1 MHPLIQDFRFA
12 IRMLLKNPGFT
23 AVAVLT
29 LALGIG
35 ANTAIFSVVSSV
47 LLRPLP
53 FKDPDRLVTVW
64 ERSVK
69 KGYEMNHAGV
79 ATFQDW
85 KAQST
90 VFESMAAFGI
100 DEGLSLTGDYEP
112 ERVNAV
118 PVSANLFDVLGVNP
132 TVGRAFRAEEE
143 TPGRDQ
149 VLILSHGLWQ
159 RRFGSDPNLV
169 GKTVRLD
176 GRSYLVVGIMPPGFV
191 FPGMTGMLYEFFF
204 SKPADVWIPLALPP
218 ELLLPRPAS
227 DFNPSSRRSSHF
239 LEVVA
244 RLKPNASL
252 ARASA
257 EMDGVMQRIAQG
269 NPGEVMGDHARV
281 IPLREQ
287 SVGTVRS
294 GLLVLLGAVT
304 FVLLIACA
312 NVANLLLARAA
323 SRQKEIAI
331 RVALGASRLQV
342 IRQLLTE
349 SVLLALMGG
358 ALGSLFAWWSTDLF
372 VSRAG
377 DTIALTTPG
386 WSDIRI
392 DRGVLG
398 FTLLI
403 SLATG
408 VIFGL
413 MPALQSARPNLNES
427 LKEGERGSTEGFR
440 RSRLRSSLVV
450 TQIALAMVLLT
461 GAALLL
467 QSFLR
472 LQGVNPGFNVDRVL
486 TMQLSLPESRYTN
499 QQHRAAFFQQLTE
512 RFRSLPGVQFA
523 AATSQLPLSSDVGS
537 TTIEVVG
544 RPPRLPGQWEVT
556 DFISVTPEYLGAMQI
571 ALQAGR
577 FIEKHDTEESPP
589 VCVINQTTANRYFAN
604 EDPIGKKLRLGVNDF
619 TPEIVGIVRDVRQR
633 SLDLDSLSPQIQK
646 LISSQ
651 VYASYAQRALWTRM
665 TVVVR
670 ASSAPMALAR
680 ALRAEV
686 RALDKD
692 LPVSK
697 IRTMETVRGESI
709 AQPRFRA
716 LLIVLFGAVALA
728 LATIGI
734 YGVMAY
740 SVARRTHEIGV
751 RMALGAQHGDVLK
764 LVVRHGMFLTFV
776 GLAIG
781 LVGAFALTRLLSAM
795 LYGISA
801 TDPLTFAVV
810 PIALAG
816 VAFCACYL
824 PARRATRIDP
834 IVALRYE

>member
-1 MHPLIQDFRFA
+1 MHTLTQDFRFA
-12 IRMLLKNPGFT
+12 IRMLLKNPGFS

-47 LLRPLP
+47 LVRPLP

-64 ERSVK
+64 ERNLK

-79 ATFQDW
+79 ATFLDW
-85 KAQST
+85 KAQNN
-90 VFESMAAFGI
+90 VFQSMAAFGI
-100 DEGLSLTGDYEP
+100 DEGLSLTGDHEP

-132 TVGRAFRAEEE
+132 TVGRTFRAEEE
-143 TPGRDQ
+143 TPGSDQ
-149 VLILSHGLWQ
+149 VVILSHGLWQ

-169 GKTVRLD
+169 GKTVLLD
-176 GRSYLVVGIMPPGFV
+176 GLSYLVVGIMPPGFV
-191 FPGMTGMLYEFFF
+191 FPGMTGVLYGFFF
-204 SKPADVWIPLALPP
+204 SKPADVWIPLALPA
-218 ELLLPRPAS
+218 EMLR
-227 DFNPSSRRSSHF
+227 NRSNHF

-244 RLKPNASL
+244 RLKPDTSL
-252 ARASA
+252 VQAGA
-257 EMDGVMQRIAQG
+257 EMDAMMQRIVQA
-269 NPGEVMGDHARV
+269 NPGELMGDHARV

-294 GLLVLLGAVT
+294 GLLVLLAAVAL
-304 FVLLIACA
+304 VLLIACA

-349 SVLLALMGG
+349 SVLLALIGG
-358 ALGSLFAWWSTDLF
+358 ALGTLFAVWATDLF
-372 VSRAG
+372 VSRVG

-408 VIFGL
+408 VMFGL

-450 TQIALAMVLLT
+450 AQMALAMMLLT
-461 GAALLL
+461 GAALML

-472 LQGVNPGFNVDRVL
+472 LQGVDPGFDVNRVV

-499 QQHRAAFFQQLTE
+499 QQQRAAFFQQLTE
-512 RFRSLPGVQFA
+512 RVRILPGVQFA
-523 AATSQLPLSSDVGS
+523 AATSQLPLSSDVGN
-537 TTIEVVG
+537 TTIEVEG
-544 RPPRLPGQWEVT
+544 RPPLAPGQWDST

-577 FIEKHDTEESPP
+577 FITAHDTSESPP
-589 VCVINQTTANRYFAN
+589 VCVINRTTANRYFGK
-604 EDPIGKKLRLGVNDF
+604 EDPIGKKLRLGVNSF
-619 TPEIVGIVRDVRQR
+619 TPEIVGVVRDVRQR
-633 SLDLDSLSPQIQK
+633 LLDFDSLSPQIQK
-646 LISSQ
+646 LMSSQ
-651 VYASYAQRALWTRM
+651 VYVPYAQITFLSRM

-670 ASSAPMALAR
+670 ASSAPMALAN

-697 IRTMETVRGESI
+697 VRTMETVRGESI

-751 RMALGAQHGDVLK
+751 RMALGAQHGDVMK
-764 LVVRHGMFLTFV
+764 LVVRHGMSLTGL

-781 LVGAFALTRLLSAM
+781 LAGAFALTRLLSAM
-795 LYGISA
+795 LYGITA
-801 TDPLTFAVV
+801 TDPLTFVAV
-810 PIALAG
+810 PLALAG

-824 PARRATRIDP
+824 PARRAAKVDP
-834 IVALRYE
+834 MVALRYE

>member
-1 MHPLIQDFRFA
+1 MHTLIQDFRFA

-35 ANTAIFSVVSSV
+35 ANTAIFSVVRSV

-53 FKDPDRLVTVW
+53 FKDPDRLVMVW

-79 ATFQDW
+79 ATFLDW
-85 KAQST
+85 KAQNN

-100 DEGLSLTGDYEP
+100 DEGLSLIGDHEP
-112 ERVNAV
+112 ELVTAA
-118 PVSANLFDVLGVNP
+118 PVSANLFEVLGANP
-132 TVGRAFRAEEE
+132 TLGRTFRVEEE
-143 TPGRDQ
+143 TPGHDQ
-149 VLILSHGLWQ
+149 VVILSHGLWQ

-169 GKTVRLD
+169 GKTILLD
-176 GRSYLVVGIMPPGFV
+176 GRSYLVIGIMPPGFV
-191 FPGMTGMLYEFFF
+191 FPGMTGVLYGFFF
-204 SKPADVWIPLALPP
+204 SKPADVWIPLALPA
-218 ELLLPRPAS
+218 ELLR
-227 DFNPSSRRSSHF
+227 NPSRVSQPTTSRSSHL

-244 RLKPNASL
+244 RLKPETSL
-252 ARASA
+252 AQAGA
-257 EMDGVMQRIAQG
+257 EMDAMMQRIAQA
-269 NPGEVMGDHARV
+269 NPGELMGDHAKV

-294 GLLVLLGAVT
+294 GLLVLLGAVA

-312 NVANLLLARAA
+312 NVANLLLVRAA

-331 RVALGASRLQV
+331 RVALGASRLEI

-349 SVLLALMGG
+349 SVLLALLGG
-358 ALGSLFAWWSTDLF
+358 ALGTLFALWSTDLF
-372 VSRAG
+372 ASRVG
-377 DTIALTTPG
+377 DTIALTTHG
-386 WSDIRI
+386 WGNIRI
-392 DRGVLG
+392 DRQVLG

-403 SLATG
+403 SLTTG
-408 VIFGL
+408 VLFGL
-413 MPALQSARPNLNES
+413 MPALQSATPNLNES

-450 TQIALAMVLLT
+450 TQIALAMMLLT
-461 GAALLL
+461 GAALML

-472 LQGVNPGFNVDRVL
+472 LQAVNPGFDVNRVI
-486 TMQLSLPESRYTN
+486 TMQLNLPESRYTN
-499 QQHRAAFFQQLTE
+499 QQHRAVFFQQLTE

-523 AATSQLPLSSDVGS
+523 AATAQLPLSSDVGN

-544 RPPRLPGQWEVT
+544 RPPLPPGQWDVT

-571 ALQAGR
+571 PLHVGR
-577 FIEKHDTEESPP
+577 FIGKHDTEDSPP
-589 VCVINQTTANRYFAN
+589 VCVINQTTAHRYFGK
-604 EDPIGKKLRLGVNDF
+604 EDPIGQKLKLGINSF
-619 TPEIVGIVRDVRQR
+619 TPEIVGVVRDVRQR
-633 SLDLDSLSPQIQK
+633 SLDFDSLPASIQK
-646 LISSQ
+646 LTSSQ
-651 VYASYAQRALWTRM
+651 VYVPYAQTALWPKM

-670 ASSAPMALAR
+670 ASSAPMGLAN

-697 IRTMETVRGESI
+697 VRTMETVRGESI

-740 SVARRTHEIGV
+740 SVARRTHEIGL
-751 RMALGAQHGDVLK
+751 RMALGAQYSDVMK
-764 LVVRHGMFLTFV
+764 LVIRHGMCLTAI

-781 LVGAFALTRLLSAM
+781 LAGAFALTRLLSAM
-795 LYGISA
+795 LYGVSA
-801 TDPLTFAVV
+801 TDPLTFVAVSL
-810 PIALAG
+810 ALAG
-816 VAFCACYL
+816 VALCACYL
-824 PARRATRIDP
+824 PARRATKVDP
-834 IVALRYE
+834 MVALRYE

>member
-1 MHPLIQDFRFA
+1 MQTLIQDFRFA
-12 IRMLLKNPGFT
+12 VRMLLKNPGFT
-23 AVAVLT
+23 AAAVLT

-53 FKDPDRLVTVW
+53 FKDPDRLVMVW
-64 ERSVK
+64 ERHVQ

-79 ATFQDW
+79 ATFLDW
-85 KAQST
+85 KTQNT

-100 DEGLSLTGDYEP
+100 DEALNLTGDYEP
-112 ERVNAV
+112 ERITAV
-118 PVSANLFDVLGVNP
+118 PVSANLFEVLGVNP
-132 TVGRAFRAEEE
+132 TLGRTFRVEEE

-149 VLILSHGLWQ
+149 VIILSHGLWQ

-169 GKTVRLD
+169 GKTIVLD
-176 GRSYLVVGIMPPGFV
+176 ARSYLVVGIMPPGFV
-191 FPGMTGMLYEFFF
+191 FPGMTGLLYGFFF

-218 ELLLPRPAS
+218 ELLRNRNNHL
-227 DFNPSSRRSSHF
+227 

-244 RLKPNASL
+244 RLKPDVTL
-252 ARASA
+252 AQAGA
-257 EMDGVMQRIAQG
+257 EMDAMMQRIVQA
-269 NPGEVMGDHARV
+269 NPGELMGDHAKV
-281 IPLREQ
+281 ILLREQ

-294 GLLVLLGAVT
+294 GLLVLLGAVA

-312 NVANLLLARAA
+312 NVANLILARAA

-331 RVALGASRLQV
+331 RIAVGASRLQV

-349 SVLLALMGG
+349 SALLALLGG
-358 ALGSLFAWWSTDLF
+358 ALGTLFALWSTDLF
-372 VSRAG
+372 VSSVG
-377 DTIALTTPG
+377 DTVALTTPG
-386 WSDIRI
+386 WTNIRI

-403 SLATG
+403 SLTTG
-408 VIFGL
+408 VAFGL
-413 MPALQSARPNLNES
+413 VPALQSTKPNLPET
-427 LKEGERGSTEGFR
+427 LKEGERGSTQSFR

-450 TQIALAMVLLT
+450 TQIALAMMLLT
-461 GAALLL
+461 GAALML

-472 LQGVNPGFNVDRVL
+472 LQGVNPGFDVRRVI
-486 TMQLSLPESRYTN
+486 TMQLNLPESRYTN
-499 QQHRAAFFQQLTE
+499 QQQRAAFFQQLTE
-512 RFRSLPGVQFA
+512 RLRSLPGVQFA
-523 AATSQLPLSSDVGS
+523 AATSQLPLSSDVGN

-544 RPPRLPGQWEVT
+544 RPPLPPGQWDTT

-571 ALQAGR
+571 ALRAGR

-589 VCVINQTTANRYFAN
+589 VCVINQTTANRYFGK
-604 EDPIGKKLRLGVNDF
+604 EDPIGQKLKLGINSF
-619 TPEIVGIVRDVRQR
+619 TPEIVGVVRDVRQR
-633 SLDLDSLSPQIQK
+633 SLDFDSLPPSIQK
-646 LISSQ
+646 LTSSQ
-651 VYASYAQRALWTRM
+651 VYVPYAQTALWPKL

-670 ASSAPMALAR
+670 ASSAPMALAN

-686 RALDKD
+686 RALDKH

-697 IRTMETVRGESI
+697 VRTMETVRGESI
-709 AQPRFRA
+709 AEPRFRA
-716 LLIVLFGAVALA
+716 LLIALFGAVALA

-740 SVARRTHEIGV
+740 AVVRRTHEIGL
-751 RMALGAQHGDVLK
+751 RMALGAQYGDVMK
-764 LVVRHGMFLTFV
+764 LVVRHGMFLTGL

-781 LVGAFALTRLLSAM
+781 LAGALALTRLLSAM
-795 LYGISA
+795 LYGVTA
-801 TDPLTFAVV
+801 TDPLTFAAVSL
-810 PIALAG
+810 ALAG

-834 IVALRYE
+834 IVALRCE

>member
-1 MHPLIQDFRFA
+1 MLNDLKFAFRQ
-12 IRMLLKNPGFT
+12 MLKNPGFT
-23 AVAVLT
+23 TVAVLT

-35 ANTAIFSVVSSV
+35 ANTAIFSVISSV

-64 ERSVK
+64 ERHVK
-69 KGYEMNHAGV
+69 KGYDMNHAGA
-79 ATFQDW
+79 ATFLDW
-85 KAQST
+85 KTQNN
-90 VFESMAAFGI
+90 VFESMAAFGL
-100 DEGLSLTGDYEP
+100 EAGLSLTGDYEP
-112 ERVNAV
+112 ERITAV
-118 PVSANLFDVLGVNP
+118 PVSANLFEVLGVNP
-132 TVGRAFRAEEE
+132 ALGRTFRGDEE

-149 VLILSHGLWQ
+149 IVILSHGLWQ
-159 RRFGSDPNLV
+159 RRFGADPSVL
-169 GKTVRLD
+169 GKTVSLD

-191 FPGMTGMLYEFFF
+191 FPGMTGLHYGFFF
-204 SKPADVWIPLALPP
+204 NKPADVWIPLAMPAD
-218 ELLLPRPAS
+218 LLRT
-227 DFNPSSRRSSHF
+227 RSNHF

-244 RLKPNASL
+244 RLKPDMSL
-252 ARASA
+252 AQAGA
-257 EMDGVMQRIAQG
+257 EMDTVMQRIVQV
-269 NPGEVMGDHARV
+269 NPGDVMGTHAKV

-287 SVGTVRS
+287 SIGTVRS
-294 GLLVLLGAVT
+294 GLLVLLGAVG

-358 ALGSLFAWWSTDLF
+358 ALGALFALWSTDLL
-372 VSRAG
+372 VSHVG
-377 DTIALTTPG
+377 DTVAFTTPG
-386 WSDIRI
+386 WSEIRI

-408 VIFGL
+408 VTFGL
-413 MPALQSARPNLNES
+413 MPALQSTKPNLTES

-450 TQIALAMVLLT
+450 TQIALAMMLLT
-461 GAALLL
+461 GAALML

-472 LQGVNPGFNVDRVL
+472 LQGVNPGFDVNRVI
-486 TMQLSLPESRYTN
+486 TMQLNLPESRYTN
-499 QQHRAAFFQQLTE
+499 QQQRAAFFQQLTE

-523 AATSQLPLSSDVGS
+523 AATSQLPLSSDSGMFAF
-537 TTIEVVG
+537 EVVG
-544 RPPRLPGQWEVT
+544 RPPLPPDQWDIT
-556 DFISVTPEYLGAMQI
+556 DLISVTPEYLGAMQI
-571 ALQAGR
+571 ALRAGR
-577 FIEKHDTEESPP
+577 FMSKHDTEESPP
-589 VCVINQTTANRYFAN
+589 VCVINQSMANRYFAN
-604 EDPIGKKLRLGVNDF
+604 EDPVGKKLRLGVNNF
-619 TPEIVGIVRDVRQR
+619 TPEIVGVVGDVRQR
-633 SLDLDSLSPQIQK
+633 SLNLDNLPAKIQK
-646 LISSQ
+646 SSQ
-651 VYASYAQRALWTRM
+651 VYVSYGQLAFMPKM

-670 ASSAPMALAR
+670 ALSAPMALASG
-680 ALRAEV
+680 LRAEV

-697 IRTMETVRGESI
+697 VRTMETVRGDSI

-751 RMALGAQHGDVLK
+751 RMALGAQHGDVMK
-764 LVVRHGMFLTFV
+764 LVVRHGMFLTAL

-781 LVGAFALTRLLSAM
+781 LAGAFALTQLLSAM
-795 LYGISA
+795 LYGVSA
-801 TDPLTFAVV
+801 TDPLTFTAVSL
-810 PIALAG
+810 ALAG

-824 PARRATRIDP
+824 PARRAARVDP
-834 IVALRYE
+834 MEALRYE

>member
-1 MHPLIQDFRFA
+1 MHTLIQDFRFA
-12 IRMLLKNPGFT
+12 VRMLLKNPGFT

-53 FKDPDRLVTVW
+53 FRDPDRLVTVW
-64 ERSVK
+64 ERHVK
-69 KGYEMNHAGV
+69 KGYEMNHAGA
-79 ATFQDW
+79 ATFLDW
-85 KAQST
+85 KVQNN

-112 ERVNAV
+112 ERITAV
-118 PVSANLFDVLGVNP
+118 PVSANLFEVLGVNP
-132 TVGRAFRAEEE
+132 TFGRAFRVEEE
-143 TPGRDQ
+143 TPGHPQ
-149 VLILSHGLWQ
+149 VVILSYGLWQ
-159 RRFGSDPNLV
+159 RRFGADPNLL
-169 GKTVRLD
+169 GKTVLLD

-191 FPGMTGMLYEFFF
+191 FPGMTGLLYGFFF
-204 SKPADVWIPLALPP
+204 SKPADVWIPLAMPA
-218 ELLLPRPAS
+218 ELLRT
-227 DFNPSSRRSSHF
+227 RSNHF

-244 RLKPNASL
+244 RLKPEMSL
-252 ARASA
+252 AQAGTG
-257 EMDGVMQRIAQG
+257 MDTVMQRIVQA
-269 NPGEVMGDHARV
+269 NPGDLMGTHAKV

-287 SVGTVRS
+287 SIGTIRS
-294 GLLVLLGAVT
+294 GLLVLLGAVA

-323 SRQKEIAI
+323 ARQKEIAI

-349 SVLLALMGG
+349 SVLLALLGG
-358 ALGSLFAWWSTDLF
+358 ALGTLFALWSTDLF
-372 VSRAG
+372 VSSVG

-408 VIFGL
+408 VMFGL
-413 MPALQSARPNLNES
+413 LPALQSAKPNLNES

-450 TQIALAMVLLT
+450 TQIALAMMLLT
-461 GAALLL
+461 AAALML

-472 LQGVNPGFNVDRVL
+472 LQGVNPGFDVNRVI
-486 TMQLSLPESRYTN
+486 TMQLNLPESRYTN

-523 AATSQLPLSSDVGS
+523 AATSQLPLSSDVGN

-544 RPPRLPGQWEVT
+544 RPPLPPGQWDTT

-571 ALQAGR
+571 ALRAGR

-589 VCVINQTTANRYFAN
+589 VCVINQTTANRYFGK
-604 EDPIGKKLRLGVNDF
+604 EDPIGKKLKLGVNGF
-619 TPEIVGIVRDVRQR
+619 TPEIVGVVRDVRQR
-633 SLDLDSLSPQIQK
+633 SLDFDSLSPQIQK
-646 LISSQ
+646 LMSSQ
-651 VYASYAQRALWTRM
+651 VYVSYAQLALWPKM

-670 ASSAPMALAR
+670 ASSAPMALASG
-680 ALRAEV
+680 LRAEV

-697 IRTMETVRGESI
+697 VRTMETVRGDSI

-751 RMALGAQHGDVLK
+751 RMALGAQPGDVMK
-764 LVVRHGMFLTFV
+764 LVVRNGMFLTGL

-781 LVGAFALTRLLSAM
+781 LAGAFALTRLLSAM
-795 LYGISA
+795 LYGVSA
-801 TDPLTFAVV
+801 TDPLTFATVSL
-810 PIALAG
+810 ALAG

-824 PARRATRIDP
+824 PARRATKVDP
-834 IVALRYE
+834 MVALRYE

>member
-1 MHPLIQDFRFA
+1 MHTLLQDFRFA

-35 ANTAIFSVVSSV
+35 ANTAIFSIVSSV
-47 LLRPLP
+47 LLRPLS

-69 KGYEMNHAGV
+69 KGYEINHAGA
-79 ATFQDW
+79 ATFLDW
-85 KAQST
+85 KTQNHA
-90 VFESMAAFGI
+90 FESMAAFGI
-100 DEGLSLTGDYEP
+100 DEGLSLTGDHEP
-112 ERVNAV
+112 ERVTAV
-118 PVSANLFDVLGVNP
+118 PVSANLFEVLGVNP
-132 TVGRAFRAEEE
+132 TLGRTFRVEEE
-143 TPGRDQ
+143 TPGSDQ
-149 VLILSHGLWQ
+149 VVILSQGLWQ

-169 GKTVRLD
+169 GKTVSLD
-176 GRSYLVVGIMPPGFV
+176 GRSYLVVGVMPPGFV
-191 FPGMTGMLYEFFF
+191 FPGMTGMLYGFFF
-204 SKPADVWIPLALPP
+204 SKPADVWIPLALPA
-218 ELLLPRPAS
+218 ELLRTRG
-227 DFNPSSRRSSHF
+227 NHF

-244 RLKPNASL
+244 RLKPETSL
-252 ARASA
+252 AQAGA
-257 EMDGVMQRIAQG
+257 EMDAMMQRIVQA
-269 NPGEVMGDHARV
+269 NSAEVMGDHAKV
-281 IPLREQ
+281 IPLREL

-294 GLLVLLGAVT
+294 GLLVLLCAVA

-312 NVANLLLARAA
+312 NVANLLLVRAA
-323 SRQKEIAI
+323 ARQKEIAI

-358 ALGSLFAWWSTDLF
+358 ALGSLFAMWMTGLF
-372 VSRAG
+372 VSRVG

-408 VIFGL
+408 VMFGL
-413 MPALQSARPNLNES
+413 MPALQSTKPDLSES
-427 LKEGERGSTEGFR
+427 LKEGGRGSTEGFR

-450 TQIALAMVLLT
+450 TQIALAMMLLT
-461 GAALLL
+461 GAALML

-472 LQGVNPGFNVDRVL
+472 LQGVNPGFDVNHVV

-512 RFRSLPGVQFA
+512 RLRALPGVQFA
-523 AATSQLPLSSDVGS
+523 AATSQLPLSSDVGN
-537 TTIEVVG
+537 TTIEVEG
-544 RPPRLPGQWEVT
+544 RPLPPGQWEST
-556 DFISVTPEYLGAMQI
+556 DFLSVTPEYLGAMQI

-577 FIEKHDTEESPP
+577 FISDHDTSESPP
-589 VCVINQTTANRYFAN
+589 ICVINQTAANRYFGKEN
-604 EDPIGKKLRLGVNDF
+604 PIGKKLRLGVNNF
-619 TPEIVGIVRDVRQR
+619 TPEIVGVVRDVRQR
-633 SLDLDSLSPQIQK
+633 SLDFDSLSPSIQK
-646 LISSQ
+646 LTSSQ
-651 VYASYAQRALWTRM
+651 VYASYAQIALWPRM
-665 TVVVR
+665 CVVVR
-670 ASSAPMALAR
+670 TSSAPMGLAT

-697 IRTMETVRGESI
+697 VRTMETVRGESI

-751 RMALGAQHGDVLK
+751 RMALGAQHSDVMK
-764 LVVRHGMFLTFV
+764 LVVRHGMLLTGV

-781 LVGAFALTRLLSAM
+781 LAGAFALTRLLSAM
-795 LYGISA
+795 LYGVSA
-801 TDPLTFAVV
+801 TDAPTFTAVSLV
-810 PIALAG
+810 LAG

-824 PARRATRIDP
+824 PARRATKVDP
-834 IVALRYE
+834 MVALRYE

>member
-1 MHPLIQDFRFA
+1 MNNLKFA
-12 IRMLLKNPGFT
+12 IRQLLKNPGFT
-23 AVAVLT
+23 TVAVLT

-35 ANTAIFSVVSSV
+35 ANTAIFSIVSSV
-47 LLRPLP
+47 LFRPLP

-79 ATFQDW
+79 ATFLDW
-85 KAQST
+85 KTQNNA
-90 VFESMAAFGI
+90 FESMAAFGI
-100 DEGLSLTGDYEP
+100 DEGLSLTGDHEP
-112 ERVNAV
+112 ERVTAV
-118 PVSANLFDVLGVNP
+118 PVSANLFEVLGVNP
-132 TVGRAFRAEEE
+132 TLGRSFRVEEE

-149 VLILSHGLWQ
+149 VVILSHGLWQ

-169 GKTVRLD
+169 GKTVLLD
-176 GRSYLVVGIMPPGFV
+176 GRSYVVVGIMPPGFV
-191 FPGMTGMLYEFFF
+191 FPGMTGVLYGFFF
-204 SKPADVWIPLALPP
+204 SKPADVWLPLALPA
-218 ELLLPRPAS
+218 ELLNNRNNHL
-227 DFNPSSRRSSHF
+227 

-244 RLKPNASL
+244 RLKLDTSL
-252 ARASA
+252 AQASA
-257 EMDGVMQRIAQG
+257 EMDGVMQRIVQA
-269 NPGEVMGDHARV
+269 NPGELMGDNAKV

-294 GLLVLLGAVT
+294 GLLVLLGAVA

-323 SRQKEIAI
+323 ERQKEIAI
-331 RVALGASRLQV
+331 RVALGASRRQV

-349 SVLLALMGG
+349 SVLLALIGG
-358 ALGSLFAWWSTDLF
+358 ALGTLFAVWTTDLF
-372 VSRAG
+372 VSRVG

-392 DRGVLG
+392 DGGVLG

-403 SLATG
+403 SLVTG
-408 VIFGL
+408 IMFGL
-413 MPALQSARPNLNES
+413 MPALQSTRTDLGES
-427 LKEGERGSTEGFR
+427 LREGGRGSTGGLR

-450 TQIALAMVLLT
+450 TQIALAMMLLT
-461 GAALLL
+461 GAALML

-472 LQGVNPGFNVDRVL
+472 LRGVNPGFDVNRVV
-486 TMQLSLPESRYTN
+486 TMQLNLPESRYTN
-499 QQHRAAFFQQLTE
+499 QQHRATFFQQLTE
-512 RFRSLPGVQFA
+512 RLRALPSVQFA
-523 AATSQLPLSSDVGS
+523 AATSQLPLSSDVGN

-544 RPPRLPGQWEVT
+544 RPPHPPGQWDTT

-577 FIEKHDTEESPP
+577 FIAEHDTAGSPP
-589 VCVINQTTANRYFAN
+589 VCVINQTTAKRYFGK
-604 EDPIGKKLRLGVNDF
+604 EDPIGKKLRLGVNEF
-619 TPEIVGIVRDVRQR
+619 TPEIVGVVRDVRQR
-633 SLDLDSLSPQIQK
+633 SLDIESLSPQLQK
-646 LISSQ
+646 LLGSQ
-651 VYASYAQRALWTRM
+651 VYVPYAQITFLPRM

-670 ASSAPMALAR
+670 ASSAPMALAN

-697 IRTMETVRGESI
+697 VRTMETVRADSI

-734 YGVMAY
+734 YGVMAH

-751 RMALGAQHGDVLK
+751 RMALGAQTTDVLK
-764 LVVRHGMFLTFV
+764 LVLRQGVRLAVT
-776 GLAIG
+776 GLLFG
-781 LVGAFALTRLLSAM
+781 LGGAFALMRLVSGL
-795 LYGISA
+795 LYGVSA
-801 TDPLTFAVV
+801 TDPLTFAIV
-810 PIALAG
+810 PALLFAVAALA
-816 VAFCACYL
+816 CWI
-824 PARRATRIDP
+824 PARRAAKVDP
-834 IVALRYE
+834 MVALRYE

>member
-1 MHPLIQDFRFA
+1 MQTLIQDFRFA

-23 AVAVLT
+23 VVAVLT

-35 ANTAIFSVVSSV
+35 ANTAIFSVVRSV

-53 FKDPDRLVTVW
+53 FKDPDRLVLVW

-79 ATFQDW
+79 ATFLDW
-85 KAQST
+85 KVQNN
-90 VFESMAAFGI
+90 VFESMAAFAI

-112 ERVNAV
+112 ERVTAV
-118 PVSANLFDVLGVNP
+118 PVSANLFEVLGVNP
-132 TVGRAFRAEEE
+132 TLGRTFRVEEE
-143 TPGRDQ
+143 TPGGDQ
-149 VLILSHGLWQ
+149 VVILSHGLWQ
-159 RRFGSDPNLV
+159 RRFGSDPNLL
-169 GKTVRLD
+169 GKTILLD
-176 GRSYLVVGIMPPGFV
+176 GRSYLVIGIMPPGFV
-191 FPGMTGMLYEFFF
+191 FPGMTGVLYGFFF
-204 SKPADVWIPLALPP
+204 SKPADVWIPLALPA
-218 ELLLPRPAS
+218 ELLG
-227 DFNPSSRRSSHF
+227 NPSRVSQPTTSRSSHL

-244 RLKPNASL
+244 RLKPDTSL
-252 ARASA
+252 AQAGA
-257 EMDGVMQRIAQG
+257 EMDAMMQRIAQA
-269 NPGEVMGDHARV
+269 NPAEVMGDQAKV

-294 GLLVLLGAVT
+294 GLLVLLGAVA

-312 NVANLLLARAA
+312 NVANLLLVRAA

-349 SVLLALMGG
+349 SVLLALLGG
-358 ALGSLFAWWSTDLF
+358 ALGTLFALWSTDLF
-372 VSRAG
+372 ASRVG
-377 DTIALTTPG
+377 DTIALTTHG
-386 WSDIRI
+386 WNNIRI
-392 DRGVLG
+392 DRQVLG

-403 SLATG
+403 SLTTG
-408 VIFGL
+408 VLFGL
-413 MPALQSARPNLNES
+413 MPALQSATPNLNES

-450 TQIALAMVLLT
+450 TQIALAMILLT
-461 GAALLL
+461 GAALML

-472 LQGVNPGFNVDRVL
+472 LQAVNPGFDVNRVI
-486 TMQLSLPESRYTN
+486 TMELNLPESRYTN

-523 AATSQLPLSSDVGS
+523 AATAQLPLSSDVGN

-544 RPPRLPGQWEVT
+544 RPLPPGQWDVT
-556 DFISVTPEYLGAMQI
+556 DFISVTPEYLSVMRI
-571 ALQAGR
+571 ALRAGR
-577 FIEKHDTEESPP
+577 FIEKHDTEESLP
-589 VCVINQTTANRYFAN
+589 VCVINQTTANRYFGKD
-604 EDPIGKKLRLGVNDF
+604 DPIGKKLKLGINSF
-619 TPEIVGIVRDVRQR
+619 TPEIVGVVRDVRQR
-633 SLDLDSLSPQIQK
+633 TLDFDSLPPSIQK
-646 LISSQ
+646 LTSSQ
-651 VYASYAQRALWTRM
+651 VYVPYAQTALWPRM

-670 ASSAPMALAR
+670 ASSAPMDLAN

-686 RALDKD
+686 RALDKH

-697 IRTMETVRGESI
+697 VRTMETVRGESI

-740 SVARRTHEIGV
+740 AVARRTHEIGL
-751 RMALGAQHGDVLK
+751 RMALGAQYGDVMK
-764 LVVRHGMFLTFV
+764 LVVRHGMSLTAI

-781 LVGAFALTRLLSAM
+781 LAGAFALTRLLSAM
-795 LYGISA
+795 LYGVSA
-801 TDPLTFAVV
+801 TDPLTFAAVL
-810 PIALAG
+810 ITLAG

-834 IVALRYE
+834 IVALRCE